1 MYNQEAPVSSS
12 YQQLIIRFQLGV
24 ITMNSSKTAA
34 AVIEDTQYF
43 EDTLITATVIA
54 VVLIIIITIV
64 IVVCILCKTPPKTTR
79 EGRRSNS
86 LKKRVKDIYH
96 KYWNVQD
103 YNAPRGITRADMPQG
118 PMEMA
123 GTIYTEKMAKKK
135 ANEDGCYYVSN
146 QG

>member
-1 MYNQEAPVSSS
+1 
-12 YQQLIIRFQLGV
+12 
-24 ITMNSSKTAA
+24 MNSSKTAA

-86 LKKRVKDIYH
+86 LKKRVKEIYH

-135 ANEDGCYYVSN
+135 ANEDGCYYVFN